1 VTSTLLLDIGNTRIK
16 AALAGDDGVLQV
28 LPAVPHQAD
37 AASALASVAADAPTS
52 LWISHVLGAAAEA
65 PLIAAANARWNLS
78 PNFARATAEFMNLRS
93 GYKEPERLGV
103 DRWLAMLAARFEAW
117 DAALVVDAGTAL
129 TADLVDSG
137 GQHRGGFI
145 AGGLLTAQRGVL
157 GATRFATRNVNATYD
172 AGLGLD
178 TEACVRQGA
187 MLGCLGAIDRAAD
200 LGEPPC
206 RRMITGGDAET
217 LLPYLKG
224 AWQHRPNLVLEGLL
238 VMARHPSSV
247 VAAS

>member
-1 VTSTLLLDIGNTRIK
+1 MSGGKTLLLDIGNSRIK
-16 AALAGDDGVLQV
+16 AALADEAGVLQP
-28 LPAVPHQAD
+28 LPIVPHQAD
-37 AASALASVAADAPTS
+37 AAAAIVALDADAPAT

-65 PLIAAANARWNLS
+65 ALIAAVKARWNRS
-78 PNFARATAEFMNLRS
+78 ANFARSTAEFGGLRS
-93 GYKEPERLGV
+93 GYAEPERLGV
-103 DRWLAMLAARFEAW
+103 DRWLAMLAARAEAW
-117 DAALVVDAGTAL
+117 DSALVVDAGTAL
-129 TADLVDSG
+129 TADLIDSS

-157 GATRFATRNVNATYD
+157 GATRFATRDVHATYD
-172 AGLGLD
+172 AGLGCD

-206 RRMITGGDAET
+206 RRIITGGDAET

-224 AWQHRPNLVLEGLL
+224 AWQHRPHLVLEGLL
-238 VMARHPSSV
+238 VMARQ
-247 VAAS
+247 AG